1 MSQQHAVA
9 RLPVSRRGSSHE
21 EEDDL
26 TPDARLDER
35 TKAAWTL
42 RIVFLLWTVVSI
54 GLILIAVAHAFERGR

>member
-26 TPDARLDER
+26 APDPRLDES

-42 RIVFLLWTVVSI
+42 RIVLSLWSVVSI
-54 GLILIAVAHAFERGR
+54 GLILIAIAHAFERGR